1 MSKQPINNITFLA
14 LRSAA
19 ALGVDVARLWRTL
32 GHCLYEMDKVTF
44 NLHTEDRRKRVEK
57 IN

>member
-1 MSKQPINNITFLA
+1 MSKQPINNITFPA

-44 NLHTEDRRKRVEK
+44 NPFTLK
-57 IN
+57 ID